1 MIIKLNEIEEKYI
14 EAKAQLNNV
23 SQEQYVRAEIEAM
36 HEIISTRRRVLSS
49 YQADNVNDVKL
60 ELINQY
66 YRNLGS
72 LIDDILSGYKLEF

>member
-36 HEIISTRRRVLSS
+36 HEIIFYKKKS
-49 YQADNVNDVKL
+49 AFF
-60 ELINQY
+60 I
-66 YRNLGS
+66 
-72 LIDDILSGYKLEF
+72 SGR